1 MSSLYDNILNK
12 LSNNIPWSTRN
23 ETAILEPFTFI
34 TGNPGKDMRG
44 RLIEA
49 FNRWLNVPEDKLV
62 VIAKIVNM
70 LHASSLMVDDVED
83 DSQLRRGRPVVHKIY
98 GVAQTINSANY
109 VYFLAFQELAN
120 LKASTPDK
128 DLNAIVT
135 EELISLHRGQG
146 LEILWR
152 DSLQCPSE
160 EDYVEMVNN
169 STFPPIPA
177 CNITSTH
184 THTLSPSL
192 LAETGGLLRIGIKL
206 MMACATTNTS
216 IDYAPL
222 VNLIGVYFQIR
233 DDLMNLQ
240 SPEYESNKGF
250 AEDLTE
256 GKFSF
261 PIVHSIHADRTN
273 TQVLNIL
280 QKRPSTP
287 TLKHHTIH
295 YLKNRTRSF
304 EYTLDVLDKLD
315 KQTRDEIQ
323 RLGGNEGLDK
333 LMDSLWVDRAKLM
346 GS

>member
-1 MSSLYDNILNK
+1 MQCKSDPAIFDMSLYDNILSK
-12 LSNNIPWSTRN
+12 LSNEIPWSSRN

-34 TGNPGKDMRG
+34 TSNPGKDMRG

-49 FNRWLNVPEDKLV
+49 FNRWLNVPEDKLA
-62 VIAKIVNM
+62 VIARIVNM
-70 LHASSLMVDDVED
+70 LHASSLMVDDIED
-83 DSQLRRGRPVVHKIY
+83 DSQLRRGKPVAHKVY

-109 VYFLAFQELAN
+109 VYFLAFQELSH
-120 LKASTPDK
+120 LKASNPEK
-128 DLNAIVT
+128 DVNAIVN

-160 EDYVEMVNN
+160 EDYIEMVNN
-169 STFPPIPA
+169 K
-177 CNITSTH
+177 
-184 THTLSPSL
+184 
-192 LAETGGLLRIGIKL
+192 TGGLLRIGIKL
-206 MMACATTNTS
+206 MMACATTNTD

-261 PIVHSIHADRTN
+261 PIVHSIHADRSN

-280 QKRPSTP
+280 QKRPATP
-287 TLKHHTIH
+287 TLKHHTIN
-295 YLKNRTRSF
+295 YLKNRTGSF
-304 EYTLDVLDKLD
+304 EYTLDVLEKLEV
-315 KQTRDEIQ
+315 QTRDEIK

-333 LMDSLWVDRAKLM
+333 LMDSLQVDRVKLM